1 MYLFKSK
8 VCQNLW
14 KWMIETDTVS
24 ISWQFMMVWLV
35 GTARLDPGLNGKVG
49 RLAVLYPYRRKG
61 VGRRLMSFLHQSAW
75 DMGLSEVWCHAQL
88 SAQGFYTQ
96 LGYTKEGAVFQE
108 AGIDHI
114 TMRCVRN

>member
-1 MYLFKSK
+1 
-8 VCQNLW
+8 
-14 KWMIETDTVS
+14 
-24 ISWQFMMVWLV
+24 
-35 GTARLDPGLNGKVG
+35 
-49 RLAVLYPYRRKG
+49 
-61 VGRRLMSFLHQSAW
+61 MSFLHQSAW